1 MNNTKK
7 LSIMALFL
15 MSAVSAFANPI
26 LDALTSKLKWLF
38 FDVAAN
44 DPNSAVFV
52 VRILLFTVLFSVLYG
67 VTSIGPMQ
75 HFPKNART
83 MLSVALS
90 LLATIVIP
98 AQLLITISNTYG
110 ALFTALLVGVPT
122 VGIGYLVLVKL
133 EEPTVANY
141 SIKALVC
148 FVLGYVLLN
157 YANVAGSSAQSG
169 LNIGNTLNWLTT
181 ILAVCF
187 WGYAGVSASHILAQ
201 RGKETASG
209 FSLASMKR
217 AFGRSALHTKFDLNK
232 ANTDLAKVELDITN
246 NVPNSLEV
254 DIANLLR
261 DSMTPLHAM
270 HSELSAEV
278 SELADSPKKTAAQTK
293 LANMLTSVNNAD
305 AELTAIKNL
314 ADACIAAAAAPG
326 APAGPAKLIPADK
339 TVAKAHLKLARTAI
353 NDAANAVKYI
363 EKVLAEA
370 AAPTP

>member
-1 MNNTKK
+1 
-7 LSIMALFL
+7 
-15 MSAVSAFANPI
+15 MSAVSVFAANPV
-26 LDALTSKLKWLF
+26 LDFLTDKLKWLF
-38 FDVAAN
+38 FDVGAN
-44 DPNSAVFV
+44 DPQSAVFV
-52 VRILLFTVLFSVLYG
+52 IRLLLFTVLFSVLYG
-67 VTSIGPMQ
+67 VTSIGPMT

-133 EEPTVANY
+133 EEPTVSNY

-157 YANVAGSSAQSG
+157 YANVAGSAVQSG
-169 LNIGNTLNWLTT
+169 VNIGNTLNWITT
-181 ILAVCF
+181 ILSVGF
-187 WGYAGVSASHILAQ
+187 WGYAGWSASQILAQ

-209 FSLASMKR
+209 FSLASVKR
-217 AFGRSALHTKFDLNK
+217 AFGRSALQTKFDLK
-232 ANTDLAKVELDITN
+232 TANNELGKIELDITN
-246 NVPNSLEV
+246 NVPDTLKNDVATFLK
-254 DIANLLR
+254 

-270 HSELSAEV
+270 HSELTAEV
-278 SELADSPKKTAAQTK
+278 LELADSPKKTAAQTK
-293 LANMLTSVNNAD
+293 LATMLTNVNSAD
-305 AELTAIKNL
+305 TEMNSIMTLTENCL
-314 ADACIAAAAAPG
+314 AAHLAAGG
-326 APAGPAKLIPADK
+326 AGMAKLVPADK
-339 TVAKAHLKLARTAI
+339 NAAKAHLKLARTAV